1 MNIETFY
8 QGFCKETFDENGVL
22 NTFEPV
28 LAENFNFAYDI
39 VDEIARQ
46 EPDRRAMVW
55 CNETGESKTFTFG
68 EMKRYSDKCA
78 QMLAARGI
86 IKGDTVLL
94 SLRCHYEFWF
104 TILALHK
111 LGAVAVPVSH
121 TLTVQE
127 LLRRFQVTGITACVV
142 SGEGITAQAVEEACE
157 EYHDMRA
164 KFLVRGHRDGWIDY
178 QQELEKQDG
187 NWTRVSLSKTDPMLL
202 YFTSGIA
209 DEPRI
214 ALHDHTYPAAHILTA
229 RYWQDIHSE
238 DLHMGTAETG
248 WMKAVWGKLYGQ
260 WFVGACILVY
270 DFDCFV
276 ARDLLAVMAQYKVTS
291 FCAPPIVY
299 RSLLREHLAAYD
311 LSALRSCT
319 AIGDSLSPEIFTRWK
334 KQTGLAIKEAFGQ
347 TETVIVAA
355 NLTGSEPKP
364 GSMGKPS
371 PLFSIRLTDEDG
383 IPLPPGAAGEIC
395 IDTNKP
401 HSGLF
406 REYYHNEELTKSVW
420 HDGLYH
426 TGDMAWM
433 DEEGY
438 LWYIGR
444 QGDLIKASGYRIS
457 PHEIENVLAQHP
469 AVAESAV
476 LGISDPARGTVVKAI
491 VVLEPEVL
499 PSEALKKEL
508 QDFVKKHAAP
518 YKYPRVVE
526 FIPALPRTLSGKVR
540 RSDLRTPSET
550 NFS

>member
-1 MNIETFY
+1 MKTVYPFRP
-8 QGFCKETFDENGVL
+8 
-22 NTFEPV
+22 EP
-28 LAENFNFAYDI
+28 
-39 VDEIARQ
+39 
-46 EPDRRAMVW
+46 P
-55 CNETGESKTFTFG
+55 
-68 EMKRYSDKCA
+68 
-78 QMLAARGI
+78 
-86 IKGDTVLL
+86 
-94 SLRCHYEFWF
+94 
-104 TILALHK
+104 
-111 LGAVAVPVSH
+111 
-121 TLTVQE
+121 
-127 LLRRFQVTGITACVV
+127 
-142 SGEGITAQAVEEACE
+142 
-157 EYHDMRA
+157 
-164 KFLVRGHRDGWIDY
+164 
-178 QQELEKQDG
+178 
-187 NWTRVSLSKTDPMLL
+187 
-202 YFTSGIA
+202 
-209 DEPRI
+209 
-214 ALHDHTYPAAHILTA
+214 
-229 RYWQDIHSE
+229 
-238 DLHMGTAETG
+238 
-248 WMKAVWGKLYGQ
+248 
-260 WFVGACILVY
+260 
-270 DFDCFV
+270 
-276 ARDLLAVMAQYKVTS
+276 
-291 FCAPPIVY
+291 
-299 RSLLREHLAAYD
+299 
-311 LSALRSCT
+311 
-319 AIGDSLSPEIFTRWK
+319 
-334 KQTGLAIKEAFGQ
+334 
-347 TETVIVAA
+347 
-355 NLTGSEPKP
+355 
-364 GSMGKPS
+364 
-371 PLFSIRLTDEDG
+371 
-383 IPLPPGAAGEIC
+383 EIC